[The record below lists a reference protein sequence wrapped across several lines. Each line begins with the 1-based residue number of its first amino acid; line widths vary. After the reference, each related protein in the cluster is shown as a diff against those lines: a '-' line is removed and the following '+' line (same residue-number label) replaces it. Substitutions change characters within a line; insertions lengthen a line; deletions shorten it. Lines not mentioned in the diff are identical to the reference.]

1 MKKIILTLFTA
12 TLFISCSDSK
22 NQNIIEEK
30 LEEVETDSENGL
42 ENDFEPML
50 EVGMVGRILLQP
62 YKDFDKK
69 DVELIENHLVSELP
83 HYSIEILPAIDMP
96 KKNKSVHRDRFRADS
111 IIRDMRRIANVK
123 GADAILALTT
133 KDISTTYKGNADWGV
148 MGLGFRPGKGA
159 VISTFRL
166 NKKNKSEQMLKLATH
181 ELGHNLGLDHCPNK
195 TCIMRDA
202 KGKNHFNET
211 KHFCDRCKGII
222 MDEVYKKWTN

>member
-1 MKKIILTLFTA
+1 MLIVILLM
-12 TLFISCSDSK
+12 SCKEENTKVIKNQEITSVNVSK
-22 NQNIIEEK
+22 NKKVKIY
-30 LEEVETDSENGL
+30 
-42 ENDFEPML
+42 
-50 EVGMVGRILLQP
+50 LQP
-62 YKDFDKK
+62 YKDFGKR
-69 DVELIENHLVSELP
+69 DVELIKNHLASELE

-96 KKNKSVHRDRFRADS
+96 KKNKSAHRDRFRADS
-111 IIRDMRRIANVK
+111 IIRDMRAIAHKENARAV
-123 GADAILALTT
+123 LALTT

-202 KGKNHFNET
+202 KGKNVIDDKKGFCNE
-211 KHFCDRCKGII
+211 CKSFLNI
-222 MDEVYKKWTN
+222 K